1 MPIAKK
7 NRIRVN
13 EKIIADK
20 VRLIDADGNQ
30 LGIVSVAK
38 ALEQA
43 GEAELDLVE
52 ISPNAKPPVCK
63 ILDYGKFKYEEQK
76 RDQQSKKKQHV
87 VKIKEIRLRPRID
100 QHDLE
105 TKVNMGRKFLKDGCK
120 LKVTLMFR
128 GRELSRLDLGEIVL
142 DKVAEMLTDIAEIE
156 KRDPM
161 EGRRITVMYSA
172 K

>member
-1 MPIAKK
+1 MIG
-7 NRIRVN
+7 
-13 EKIIADK
+13 
-20 VRLIDADGNQ
+20 ADGNQ
-30 LGIVSVAK
+30 FGIVSVEE
-38 ALEQA
+38 ALE
-43 GEAELDLVE
+43 EASEANLDLVE

-63 ILDYGKFKYEEQK
+63 ILDYGKYKYEEQK
-76 RDQQSKKKQHV
+76 REQQSKKKQHV

-128 GRELSRLDLGEIVL
+128 GREMSRLDLGEIVL
-142 DKVAEMLTDIAEIE
+142 DKVAEMLADIAEIE

-161 EGRRITVMYSA
+161 EGRRLTVMYTA

>member
-1 MPIAKK
+1 M
-7 NRIRVN
+7 
-13 EKIIADK
+13 EE
-20 VRLIDADGNQ
+20 
-30 LGIVSVAK
+30 
-38 ALEQA
+38 ALE
-43 GEAELDLVE
+43 EANEADLDLVE

-76 RDQQSKKKQHV
+76 REQQSKKKQHV
-87 VKIKEIRLRPRID
+87 VKVKEIRLRPRID

-128 GRELSRLDLGEIVL
+128 GREMSRLDLGEIVL
-142 DKVAEMLTDIAEIE
+142 DKVAEMLADIAEIE

-161 EGRRITVMYSA
+161 EGRRLTVMYTA

>member
-1 MPIAKK
+1 
-7 NRIRVN
+7 
-13 EKIIADK
+13 
-20 VRLIDADGNQ
+20 LIGADGNQ
-30 LGIVSVAK
+30 FGIVSVEE
-38 ALEQA
+38 ALE
-43 GEAELDLVE
+43 EASEANLDLVE

-63 ILDYGKFKYEEQK
+63 ILDYGKYKYEEQK
-76 RDQQSKKKQHV
+76 REQQSKKKQHV

-128 GRELSRLDLGEIVL
+128 GREMSRLDLGEIVL
-142 DKVAEMLTDIAEIE
+142 DKVAEMFADIAEIE

-161 EGRRITVMYSA
+161 EGRRLTVMYTA

>member
-1 MPIAKK
+1 M
-7 NRIRVN
+7 N
-13 EKIIADK
+13 ESIIADE
-20 VRLIDADGNQ
+20 VRLIGADGNQ
-30 LGIVSVAK
+30 FGIVSVSD
-38 ALEQA
+38 ALEEA
-43 GEAELDLVE
+43 SEAELDLVE

-63 ILDYGKFKYEEQK
+63 IMNYGKFKYEEQK
-76 RDQQSKKKQHV
+76 REQQSKKKQHV

-128 GRELSRLDLGEIVL
+128 GREMSRLDLGEIVL
-142 DKVAEMLTDIAEIE
+142 DKVAEMLADIAEIE

-161 EGRRITVMYSA
+161 EGRRLTVMYTA

>member
-1 MPIAKK
+1 M
-7 NRIRVN
+7 
-13 EKIIADK
+13 
-20 VRLIDADGNQ
+20 
-30 LGIVSVAK
+30 
-38 ALEQA
+38 
-43 GEAELDLVE
+43 E

-76 RDQQSKKKQHV
+76 KRQHSKKKQHI

-142 DKVAEMLTDIAEIE
+142 DKVAEMLADKI
-156 KRDPM
+156 
-161 EGRRITVMYSA
+161 GRASCRERV
-172 K
+172 

>member
-1 MPIAKK
+1 MKELK
-7 NRIRVN
+7 L
-13 EKIIADK
+13 KK
-20 VRLIDADGNQ
+20 VRLIDANGNQ
-30 LGIVSVAK
+30 YGIVNIK
-38 ALEQA
+38 EALEQA
-43 GEAELDLVE
+43 ELAGLDLVE

-76 RDQQSKKKQHV
+76 KRQHSKKKQHII
-87 VKIKEIRLRPRID
+87 KIKEIRLRPRID

-128 GRELSRLDLGEIVL
+128 GRELSRLDLGELVL
-142 DKVAEMLTDIAEIE
+142 DKVAEMLADIAEIE
-156 KRDPM
+156 KREPM
-161 EGRRITVMYSA
+161 EGRRISLMYNA

>member
-1 MPIAKK
+1 M
-7 NRIRVN
+7 
-13 EKIIADK
+13 
-20 VRLIDADGNQ
+20 IDADGNQ
-30 LGIVSVAK
+30 VGVVSVAK
-38 ALEQA
+38 ALAEA
-43 GEAELDLVE
+43 RDAELDLVE

-87 VKIKEIRLRPRID
+87 VKVKEIRLRPRID

-105 TKVNMGRKFLKDGCK
+105 TKVNMGRKFLKEGCK

-142 DKVAEMLTDIAEIE
+142 EKVAEMLADIAEIE

-161 EGRRITVMYSA
+161 EGRRLTVMYAA

>member
-1 MPIAKK
+1 MIG
-7 NRIRVN
+7 
-13 EKIIADK
+13 
-20 VRLIDADGNQ
+20 ADGNQ
-30 LGIVSVAK
+30 FGIVSVEE
-38 ALEQA
+38 ALEEA
-43 GEAELDLVE
+43 NEAELDLVE

-76 RDQQSKKKQHV
+76 REQQSKKKQHV

-100 QHDLE
+100 QHDLD

-128 GRELSRLDLGEIVL
+128 GREMSRLDLGEIVL
-142 DKVAEMLTDIAEIE
+142 DKVAEMLSDIAEIE

-161 EGRRITVMYSA
+161 EGRRLTVMYSA